1 MISRA
6 FENVCLL
13 SAIFSILFFFCSAVL
28 KIRCRQT
35 LFPCPLA
42 FIALQQKRADRLL
55 SSASTICQTS
65 GASQVTGA
73 ERPLLPPLCRC
84 SLMLQPSRSTE
95 KLQTQAVFWA
105 DEQQGDLSVTH
116 RSSGA
121 GDTPGSSGNDPSYTN
136 VSAKLM
142 S

>member
-1 MISRA
+1 MFASSRQY
-6 FENVCLL
+6 
-13 SAIFSILFFFCSAVL
+13 SPSFFCSTVL
-28 KIRCRQT
+28 KIHCRQT
-35 LFPCPLA
+35 LFPCPLT
-42 FIALQQKRADRLL
+42 FIALQQKRVDRLL

-65 GASQVTGA
+65 GASQVTEA

-84 SLMLQPSRSTE
+84 SLMLQPSCSTE